1 MVWGT
6 KPVGSVGNPAGL
18 PIHMGWGVDYKR
30 AVGDGVQTDLEV
42 VSGDSRIADH
52 ETALFVDPRALA
64 TDEELIENRH
74 FLFGRHPRVHDEVG
88 QRLVTR
94 LGIHG

>member
-1 MVWGT
+1 
-6 KPVGSVGNPAGL
+6 
-18 PIHMGWGVDYKR
+18 MGWGVDYKR

-74 FLFGRHPRVHDEVG
+74 FLFAAIRVHDEVG